1 MINDRVFV
9 QPALSF
15 MLQVQMQVQ
24 MQVQLQVQLQ
34 IRMKL
39 TVLRLLLKRILL
51 LIQITVPTWTFAGH
65 QWASHQAKKSENK
78 THGIFF
84 QAAFDFDAPRPRNT
98 AQKWKN
104 NQKPIFL
111 ESRFSKNDE
120 ILVWTDV
127 PIPVFHA
134 ESESGVQIGPNPSQ
148 NPNLKKYLKIRKLI
162 ATTSLARRSAS
173 RFLEK
178 SDFLKIWW
186 KSAFGVVLGW
196 FGLEIR
202 ILREKLV

>member
-1 MINDRVFV
+1 MIGWVEQTPDRVYHGGAMILIGLFM
-9 QPALSF
+9 PLSF

-65 QWASHQAKKSENK
+65 QWASHQAKNSENK

-84 QAAFDFDAPRPRNT
+84 QAAFDFDAPRLRNT

-111 ESRFSKNDE
+111 ESRISKNGE

-134 ESESGVQIGPNPSQ
+134 ELDSGAQIDPKPPRNPILT
-148 NPNLKKYLKIRKLI
+148 NFLKIR
-162 ATTSLARRSAS
+162 
-173 RFLEK
+173 FL
-178 SDFLKIWW
+178 
-186 KSAFGVVLGW
+186 
-196 FGLEIR
+196 
-202 ILREKLV
+202 

>member
-1 MINDRVFV
+1 MLL
-9 QPALSF
+9 ALLAL
-15 MLQVQMQVQ
+15 LQ
-24 MQVQLQVQLQ
+24 LQLQ
-34 IRMKL
+34 IRMEL

-65 QWASHQAKKSENK
+65 QWASHQAKNSENK

-98 AQKWKN
+98 TQKWKN

-134 ESESGVQIGPNPSQ
+134 ESEFQAQIDPKPAQ
-148 NPNLKKYLKIRKLI
+148 NPILTKFSKNPIFIKIAKN
-162 ATTSLARRSAS
+162 RRAAAPAGGPLNS
-173 RFLEK
+173 
-178 SDFLKIWW
+178 
-186 KSAFGVVLGW
+186 
-196 FGLEIR
+196 
-202 ILREKLV
+202 